1 MPEQYSLRISN
12 IADADLASIYEYG
25 FRQWGEWQADQY
37 YDALISHLDQLCAN
51 PFLYAAV
58 DHIRPGY
65 RRSVCGS
72 HSIYYRLNERTV
84 EVMAVIGR
92 QDIADRL

>member
-12 IADADLASIYEYG
+12 IAEADLASIYEYG

-58 DHIRPGY
+58 DHIRPAIEEAFAAAIV
-65 RRSVCGS
+65 STIGS
-72 HSIYYRLNERTV
+72 TSGQSKSWL
-84 EVMAVIGR
+84 
-92 QDIADRL
+92 